1 MTFPISSSKIGNSL
15 PIALCSFS
23 TSWGCS
29 PTSRSSSRFVRPA
42 SHAGRDRSDLRDY
55 SRGSHDLQV
64 VQVGS
69 SRPSGPFHDS
79 RDLQV
84 VRVGINLTSWV
95 HRFFSTSRSCESEKV
110 HCVTCSPAQSDP
122 CGRTSLAARRLL
134 SRVHRSLGVVH
145 RPIGSIIDLFSSS
158 EFTDLLSRSP
168 TSWVR

>member
-1 MTFPISSSKIGNSL
+1 MTFPISSSKIGDSL

-29 PTSRSSSRFVRPA
+29 PTSTA

-64 VQVGS
+64 VLVGS

-122 CGRTSLAARRLL
+122 CGRISLAARRLL

-145 RPIGSIIDLFSSS
+145 RPIGINHRPL
-158 EFTDLLSRSP
+158 
-168 TSWVR
+168 